1 MAYGGRSQ
9 RRDGGCLEHPVGAPA
24 RGGDRADGGGLRLGV
39 LDDYIGFHLQLA
51 QTAAFRSFKRSTGIG
66 DLRAG
71 WFTVL
76 LLISENPGIT
86 PIAISRASGR
96 DKSTITPVIH
106 DMVREGLVVREST
119 PGDRRSYGLNLTDKG
134 RSSLGHL
141 SVCAAEHDAAMVA
154 IVGEH
159 RGPLLEALRRI
170 VAELG

>member
-1 MAYGGRSQ
+1 M
-9 RRDGGCLEHPVGAPA
+9 EHRVEASA
-24 RGGDRADGGGLRLGV
+24 RGGDSGDDGSGIRLGV
-39 LDDYIGFHLQLA
+39 LEDYIGFHLQLA
-51 QTAAFRSFKRSTGIG
+51 QTATFRSFKRWTGIG

-76 LLISENPGIT
+76 SLIADNPGIT

-96 DKSTITPVIH
+96 DKSTITPVVK
-106 DMVREGLVVREST
+106 DMVRDGLVVREST
-119 PGDRRSYGLNLTDKG
+119 PGDRRSYGLSLTDKG
-134 RSSLGHL
+134 RSSLDHL
-141 SVCAAEHDAAMVA
+141 ATCAAAHDAAMVA